1 MWLAN
6 GVVAI
11 HLTIEGNKK
20 TTEPGTLVV
29 NSSEQRKRDHTTGFL
44 IAIESMLRDHRAQ
57 TQNVEHETR
66 DSFYATQAR
75 KRVAMLLDI
84 RRTQLLSHTL

>member
-20 TTEPGTLVV
+20 TTELSTLVV

-44 IAIESMLRDHRAQ
+44 IAVESMLRDHKAQ
-57 TQNVEHETR
+57 TQNVEHEIR
-66 DSFYATQAR
+66 ISFHATQAR

-84 RRTQLLSHTL
+84 RRTQLLSHML